1 VSWTQVPQ
9 RPLTVGVLSN
19 VPGETPRALDRA
31 SVRTSVIVP
40 AFNEEA
46 GVRVVIDQLREILD
60 ETYELIVVD
69 DGSTDGT
76 AAAADVP
83 GVVLVRHKQN
93 RGKGAALVT
102 GFAAASGNQLITLD
116 ADGTYPAEMVPVL
129 AEALQDHDLVSGV
142 RETGRVHISL
152 LNRLGNG
159 VFRKAIS
166 LAARRNVSDPLTGL
180 YGLRRSALER
190 MDLQSEGFGIEAE
203 IVIKA
208 GRLGLSAMELPI
220 EYRPR
225 IGTSKL
231 HPWRDGVVISRT
243 IMSVAFGSPV
253 QPAAFPESA
262 SQEGNVAAGVA

>member
-1 VSWTQVPQ
+1 
-9 RPLTVGVLSN
+9 
-19 VPGETPRALDRA
+19 
-31 SVRTSVIVP
+31 VIVP

-46 GVRVVIDQLREILD
+46 GVRVVIDQLRAILD

-83 GVVLVRHKQN
+83 GVTVVRHDQN
-93 RGKGAALVT
+93 RGKGTALMT
-102 GFAAASGNQLITLD
+102 GFATASGDQLITLD

-129 AEALQDHDLVSGV
+129 AEALQDHDFVSGV
-142 RETGRVHISL
+142 RETGRAHISW

-159 VFRKAIS
+159 FFRKAIS
-166 LAARRNVSDPLTGL
+166 VAARRNVSDPLTGL

-190 MDLQSEGFGIEAE
+190 MDLRSEGFGIEAE

-208 GRLGLSAMELPI
+208 GRMGLSAMELPI
-220 EYRPR
+220 EYRAR

-243 IMSVAFGSPV
+243 IMSVAVGAPV
-253 QPAAFPESA
+253 RPAA
-262 SQEGNVAAGVA
+262 SQEGNVASGVA